1 MSGTGRQ
8 LALAPPGLLVT
19 LAELD
24 ARKAELELL
33 CDALTSCR
41 VGNDVT
47 APRPDLS
54 SPQHG
59 FVTTTI
65 WLSSWLV
72 EAWGTSLKYLL
83 AQAGRVGTDAEEAG
97 RFTYA
102 LGRLRTFFAHNLD
115 PGSTRDRATRDTC
128 YTWFKDACG
137 SRVPGPTQWEPCLAK
152 LLESAL
158 AYLEVAIGI
167 ARAVEQHPDSV
178 SMANQ
183 WRDRLSRTD
192 VVVDYLEA
200 LQRAAGDLGCEGLD
214 LVQIRDR
221 YRKRWSDAL
230 SLVPATA
237 DLEEVTSRHMEQ
249 ALLAEIGRRLPFTA
263 ADVMERLRLQPGEQ
277 VAVALR
283 LGQVIYSL
291 HPNLDRTSLLAL
303 LADFWGARSG
313 VATEAQAGGATRRE

>member
-1 MSGTGRQ
+1 M
-8 LALAPPGLLVT
+8 
-19 LAELD
+19 
-24 ARKAELELL
+24 
-33 CDALTSCR
+33 
-41 VGNDVT
+41 
-47 APRPDLS
+47 
-54 SPQHG
+54 
-59 FVTTTI
+59 
-65 WLSSWLV
+65 
-72 EAWGTSLKYLL
+72 
-83 AQAGRVGTDAEEAG
+83 DAEEAG
-97 RFTYA
+97 RFKHA

-115 PGSTRDRATRDTC
+115 PGSTRDRATRTPAT
-128 YTWFKDACG
+128 TWFKEACG

-158 AYLEVAIGI
+158 SYLEVAIDI

-178 SMANQ
+178 SLANQ

-192 VVVDYLEA
+192 VVVDYLES

-237 DLEEVTSRHMEQ
+237 DLEEETSRHMET
-249 ALLAEIGRRLPFTA
+249 ALLAEIGRRLPITA
-263 ADVMERLRLQPGEQ
+263 ADVMEGLRLQPGEK

-291 HPNLDRTSLLAL
+291 HPNLDRSTLLAL
-303 LADFWGARSG
+303 LADFWARGAGSPRGRRRRAGRRNKCLARGPSRPVRS
-313 VATEAQAGGATRRE
+313 ATPATQWCADTREKPGGGLR